1 MKYNLHTMKVTHFNC
16 TSQWFCCCCFVFGKF
31 TESGNH
37 HQNLV
42 LQQFCYPSKILHV
55 HWQLT
60 PVSYPPVPDQPVIC
74 FPSLIG
80 LPFLDISYKWNHAKL
95 VFCVW
100 LLSISMKFIHVVAY
114 ISFSFLFIAEWCSI
128 VWTHHIVFV
137 TFQLMDIW
145 AVYTLGLSWIRLLWT
160 FMCKSLNKHM
170 FPFLSGIYIRV
181 ELLHHMIKSM
191 SNFLRNY
198 QTVFTSAAPFYV
210 PCDWLFHM
218 SSVSLYRL

>member
-1 MKYNLHTMKVTHFNC
+1 MPPNSYASILQSTPPPIPWQSLSSITIILLFPECHINRIIQYAVFFKIIKYREHKMHHFKVYNSVTLS
-16 TSQWFCCCCFVFGKF
+16 TF
-31 TESGNH
+31 TVLCNH
-37 HQNLV
+37 HHYLV

-114 ISFSFLFIAEWCSI
+114 ISFSFLFIAEEYSI
-128 VWTHHIVFV
+128 VQMYHI
-137 TFQLMDIW
+137 
-145 AVYTLGLSWIRLLWT
+145 
-160 FMCKSLNKHM
+160 
-170 FPFLSGIYIRV
+170 
-181 ELLHHMIKSM
+181 
-191 SNFLRNY
+191 
-198 QTVFTSAAPFYV
+198 
-210 PCDWLFHM
+210 LFIH
-218 SSVSLYRL
+218 